1 MPAGLVETIGRFFDL
16 YGQRRGM
23 MIARWLVFLLRNY
36 GQIQVRV
43 PEIYMDHWLVEIAAS
58 VPANYD
64 EYMEWYNSQPAGHKD
79 YHPLKNEDTL
89 EEVRLLARHAHL
101 MYTILSG
108 ESWFPCQVL
117 AYLYAISDQRGDE
130 EYAWADM
137 DLDSI
142 DEVLDLFGRRGL
154 FVITINHRM

>member
-36 GQIQVRV
+36 GQVQVRV
-43 PEIYMDHWLVEIAAS
+43 PAEYMDHWLVEIASS
-58 VPANYD
+58 VPTDYD

-101 MYTILSG
+101 I
-108 ESWFPCQVL
+108 W
-117 AYLYAISDQRGDE
+117 R
-130 EYAWADM
+130 
-137 DLDSI
+137 
-142 DEVLDLFGRRGL
+142 
-154 FVITINHRM
+154 